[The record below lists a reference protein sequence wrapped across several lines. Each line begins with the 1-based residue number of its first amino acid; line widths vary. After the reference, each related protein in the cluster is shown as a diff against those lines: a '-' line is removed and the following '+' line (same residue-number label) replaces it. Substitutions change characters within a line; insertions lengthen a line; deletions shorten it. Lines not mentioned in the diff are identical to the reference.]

1 MNTNILAPFAQT
13 ETGSQFY
20 VNGRIFEMND
30 NVITEIES
38 APALTDAIAAFES
51 FEFLNDSVR
60 WFNGSSKFSYNLS
73 ENNFTNNDTVIE
85 GSFANHV
92 VSAGLVRYENKAK
105 AELFESLPA
114 LVENFIVLDFAAT
127 FEGNSNI
134 VNVFK
139 IEENIFVAR
148 FNTENRIAKF
158 FESTANETLN
168 YVTEQTGQNATPFLA
183 ELLEGEAKELAEKE
197 STISQYQEMIAFL
210 KDQRGLLAE
219 ADKSIEEIKA
229 ADILINEEI
238 ANWESKIAELNA

>member
-1 MNTNILAPFAQT
+1 MNTNILAPFVQT
-13 ETGSQFY
+13 EAGSQFY

-38 APALTDAIAAFES
+38 APALTTAIAVFES

-73 ENNFTNNDTVIE
+73 ENNFTNNNVVIE

-139 IEENIFVAR
+139 IEENIFIAR

-168 YVTEQTGQNATPFLA
+168 YVTEQTGQNATTFLA

-197 STISQYQEMIAFL
+197 ATISQYQEMIAFL